1 VTTYAV
7 TPLVFVGV
15 SLPDVSPIA
24 DLHRSTHVGTA
35 VTRGVGYVS
44 EGIAVLVA
52 SDAIARGILLGVG
65 LTPDQ
70 ADERLAFAR
79 RSMTGE

>member
-1 VTTYAV
+1 MTTYAV

-15 SLPDVSPIA
+15 NLPDVSPIA
-24 DLHRSTHVGTA
+24 DIHRTTPPDSA
-35 VTRGVGYVS
+35 VRHGVQYVS

>member
-1 VTTYAV
+1 MTTYAV

-15 SLPDVSPIA
+15 TLPDVSPIV
-24 DLHRSTHVGTA
+24 DIHLTTHVGTA
-35 VTRGVGYVS
+35 VTGGVKYVS
-44 EGIAVLVA
+44 QGIAVLVA
-52 SDAIARGILLGVG
+52 TDAIARGILLGIG